1 MKTNIKQFL
10 FIGFFTLL
18 LFFSLNI
25 FSQPG
30 HPNGP
35 SGPVHPPSPT
45 PVGGGSPIDD
55 GLNIIIVLA
64 IVYGVI
70 KLLTKEHE
78 LKNQE

>member
-1 MKTNIKQFL
+1 MKTKIKQFL
-10 FIGFFTLL
+10 LIGFFPL
-18 LFFSLNI
+18 LFFLSINI

-30 HPNGP
+30 HPNGS
-35 SGPVHPPSPT
+35 SGPVHPPPPT

-64 IVYGVI
+64 IVYGVKKYFSI
-70 KLLTKEHE
+70 QHE